1 MANVTAVP
9 AIRTAVAK
17 CGNVRRKNRVFAA
30 VMSIAAAM
38 IVAAFAAFIA
48 LMCVR
53 GEGSTEI
60 AFFWN
65 FIPFACF
72 AAAAFV
78 MPFAMAKKNFYRQL
92 CAVADRIESADS
104 TVIASLA
111 VDLSPAAE
119 DAARITVGAIIEGG
133 ALPDY
138 EIVAGKV
145 VAKKSLALSDKAAE
159 EMYGE
164 FVARVN
170 SVMTVPGAAGAAE
183 EKVPTHCP
191 SCGAPVVRDGAKFCE
206 SCGVRLPGGG
216 AE

>member
-1 MANVTAVP
+1 MADITAVP
-9 AIRTAVAK
+9 LIRSAVTK
-17 CGNVRRKNRVFAA
+17 CGDVRKKNAVFTA
-30 VMSIAAAM
+30 VMS
-38 IVAAFAAFIA
+38 VAAFAVVASFIAFIV
-48 LMCVR
+48 LMSVR
-53 GEGSTEI
+53 GGGRREI
-60 AFFWN
+60 HFFWN

-72 AAAAFV
+72 AAGAFV

-92 CAVADRIESADS
+92 CAVADRIECADS

-111 VDLSPAAE
+111 ADLSPAAE
-119 DAARITVGAIIEGG
+119 DAARITVGAIIAGG

-138 EIVAGKV
+138 EIVADKV
-145 VAKKSLALSDKAAE
+145 VAKKSLTLSDKKAE

-164 FVARVN
+164 FVARAN
-170 SVMTVPGAAGAAE
+170 SVAAVSVAVRAE

>member
-60 AFFWN
+60 EFFWN

-78 MPFAMAKKNFYRQL
+78 MPFAMAKKNFYRLL

-119 DAARITVGAIIEGG
+119 DAARITVGAIIAGG

-138 EIVAGKV
+138 EIVADKV
-145 VAKKSLALSDKAAE
+145 VAKKSLALSDKKAE

-206 SCGVRLPGGG
+206 SCGVRLPGSG

>member
-38 IVAAFAAFIA
+38 IVAAFASFIA

-78 MPFAMAKKNFYRQL
+78 MPFAMAKKNFYRLL

-170 SVMTVPGAAGAAE
+170 SVMTVPRRRIFRRIVRHAA
-183 EKVPTHCP
+183 HP
-191 SCGAPVVRDGAKFCE
+191 SCATGRNSANRAE
-206 SCGVRLPGGG
+206 CGSPAAARSEP
-216 AE
+216 

>member
-30 VMSIAAAM
+30 VTSIAAAM

-78 MPFAMAKKNFYRQL
+78 MPFAMAKKNFYRLL

-119 DAARITVGAIIEGG
+119 DAARITVGAIIAGG

-138 EIVAGKV
+138 EIDRKSV
-145 VAKKSLALSDKAAE
+145 V
-159 EMYGE
+159 
-164 FVARVN
+164 
-170 SVMTVPGAAGAAE
+170 
-183 EKVPTHCP
+183 
-191 SCGAPVVRDGAKFCE
+191 
-206 SCGVRLPGGG
+206 
-216 AE
+216 

>member
-60 AFFWN
+60 EFFWN

-78 MPFAMAKKNFYRQL
+78 MPFAMAKKNFYRLL

-119 DAARITVGAIIEGG
+119 DAARITVGAIIAGG

-138 EIVAGKV
+138 EIVADKV
-145 VAKKSLALSDKAAE
+145 VAKKSLALSDKKAE

-170 SVMTVPGAAGAAE
+170 SVAAVSVAVRAE

>member
-78 MPFAMAKKNFYRQL
+78 MPFAMAKKNFYRLL

-119 DAARITVGAIIEGG
+119 DAARITVGAIIAGG
-133 ALPDY
+133 ALPPDY
-138 EIVAGKV
+138 EIVADKV
-145 VAKKSLALSDKAAE
+145 VAKKSLALSDKKAE

-164 FVARVN
+164 FVARAN
-170 SVMTVPGAAGAAE
+170 SVAAVSVAVRAE

-191 SCGAPVVRDGAKFCE
+191 ACGAPVVRDGAKFCE